1 MFQSLDNLDKT
12 KVRLDLLTDI
22 DILLIVEKELEDW
35 SSNSSNKY
43 PKAVNKYI
51 KDWHKNKECLY
62 LNYWD
67 ANNLYGG
74 AMSQKLFLNELKI
87 FLNLMKIS

>member
-22 DILLIVEKELEDW
+22 EMLLIVEKELEDW
-35 SSNSSNKY
+35 LS
-43 PKAVNKYI
+43 KYI

-74 AMSQKLFLNELKI
+74 AMSQKLPLNELKI